1 MKEEIKFL
9 NFLQDK
15 LELTS
20 DELAYFLFIDKR
32 TLYNYKVFTVDNL
45 PNKVQE
51 KIILFFQTSDEYGK
65 EDLSM
70 HDVLEI
76 LNHAKPEDLQ
86 YIRTRFLDT
95 VQVRKRNF
103 IVTNTKELF
112 YKTTIKREVNSL
124 DEFITDLRIL
134 MEYSELSKGYIYS
147 LLEIIITKLGSQN
160 DYKFLDYIN
169 RYNKG
174 EK

>member
-1 MKEEIKFL
+1 MSEQIKFL

-15 LELTS
+15 LEITS
-20 DELAYFLFIDKR
+20 DELANFLFIDKR
-32 TLYNYKVFTVDNL
+32 TLYNYKAFTIDEL
-45 PNKVQE
+45 PNKVRE
-51 KIILFFQTSDEYGK
+51 KMILFFQVYDEYGK
-65 EDLSM
+65 DDLQMS
-70 HDVLEI
+70 DVFAI
-76 LNHAKPEDLQ
+76 LDQAKPEELA
-86 YIRTRFLDT
+86 YIKARFLDT
-95 VQVRKRNF
+95 AQVRKRNF

-112 YKTTIKREVNSL
+112 YKTSTKRDVNSL

-169 RYNKG
+169 RYERG